1 MYIGTNVFLSI
12 LSYFDLFFFFFYRV
26 SSGISSDWRTCRQ
39 RDPSKMGVLPRRF
52 YLQTSAS
59 LGEHSPFFQTLLKLR
74 ISTETC
80 SNRNLSILYI
90 VLSLE
95 TYFFWSPALY
105 TSPPPPTLYVH
116 KFWGSP
122 SNKLAFTRS
131 PPLNLLCLFAWL
143 LYFVILNDWVEINWT
158 WTWIYLLL
166 NSLIIYLSSSA

>member
-105 TSPPPPTLYVH
+105 TSPPPPISICTQILRVSIQQACFYEISSTQSIV
-116 KFWGSP
+116 FIR
-122 SNKLAFTRS
+122 LI
-131 PPLNLLCLFAWL
+131 
-143 LYFVILNDWVEINWT
+143 VIFCHFK
-158 WTWIYLLL
+158 
-166 NSLIIYLSSSA
+166 